1 MPSTLL
7 DFFKKLP
14 SKKAEHTSPTTG
26 DTAAKK
32 KSDSPKE
39 NAQEFAS
46 KKPTKSNQNGDVQPA
61 SSKHVEALDEVKDEH
76 AENGNS
82 RKRSPC
88 SDDEDLEDDEVTGRK
103 VSSEIA

>member
-14 SKKAEHTSPTTG
+14 SKKAEQTSPTSG

-39 NAQEFAS
+39 NAQGFVS
-46 KKPTKSNQNGDVQPA
+46 KKSNQNGGVVEEA
-61 SSKHVEALDEVKDEH
+61 SSNHVKALDDVKEEH
-76 AENGNS
+76 AENGHS

-88 SDDEDLEDDEVTGRK
+88 ADEEELEDDEVTGRK
-103 VSSEIA
+103 VS